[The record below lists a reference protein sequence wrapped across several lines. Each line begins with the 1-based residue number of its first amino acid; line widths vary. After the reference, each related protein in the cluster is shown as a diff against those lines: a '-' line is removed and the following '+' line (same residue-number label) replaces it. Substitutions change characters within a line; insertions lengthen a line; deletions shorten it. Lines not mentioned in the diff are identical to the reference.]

1 MSKFTKATKGP
12 WVARFV
18 PNGAIKYWAII
29 GAQSNGFEI
38 VVATVN
44 AEVDRDDNNA
54 HLIAAAPD
62 LLEAC
67 RALLKDHVITEPHH
81 EHLCPEC
88 ISAQKAIAKA
98 EGEK

>member
-67 RALLKDHVITEPHH
+67 RALLKDHVSRTTSICA
-81 EHLCPEC
+81 LEC